1 MEIFGEE
8 NSDLYGKFETLLV
21 KHLPK

>member
-1 MEIFGEE
+1 MDIFGEE